1 MISLRCVKSY
11 CCEDISLIENYDKAI
26 SDDSQSWHCHHRLE
40 TDMNMLAEELI
51 EKNLYYNRSA
61 SELIFLTSIEHIKLH
76 AHNKTDITI
85 ERLSK
90 SHKNKIHPDS
100 VRQKISA
107 NNCMKDSNVRL
118 KVSNTLMGHIGAN
131 LGRHRVYRDD
141 GSWYM
146 SY

>member
-1 MISLRCVKSY
+1 MIGRRVKSY
-11 CCEDISLIENYDKAI
+11 CKDDISLIENYDKAI
-26 SDDSQSWHCHHRLE
+26 NDNTQIWDCHHRLE
-40 TDMNMLAEELI
+40 TDMNMLVEDLKEMD
-51 EKNLYYNRSA
+51 LYYNRPA

-90 SHKNKIHPDS
+90 SHKNKILSDN

-107 NNCMKDSNVRL
+107 NSCMKDPNVRL

-146 SY
+146 S